1 METDFGETAV
11 EIDFD
16 NFVADR
22 ELQCF
27 LHADLVGLLEH
38 EGFGY
43 SYSKAAGILVGY
55 SEDKYL
61 FG

>member
-1 METDFGETAV
+1 METDFGGTAV
-11 EIDFD
+11 ENDFD

-27 LHADLVGLLEH
+27 LHADLVGLLE
-38 EGFGY
+38 GFGY
-43 SYSKAAGILVGY
+43 LYSKAAGILVGY